1 MTKRGIRRLVA
12 VVLVVAAA
20 TWVAALLGFASGFL
34 SDDPPVINP
43 YATAATTSTTTP
55 GPVITIVGQ
64 AFDGDTTGTVGD
76 EVTVSN
82 ESGSSHT
89 WTARDGTFRSGT
101 IVAGGSFTFVF
112 DRPGTYEFFCE
123 FHPAMSGTITI
134 TG

>member
-34 SDDPPVINP
+34 SDDPPAVNP
-43 YATAATTSTTTP
+43 YATTATTSTTTA

-64 AFDGDTTGTVGD
+64 AFGGDTTGTVGD

-82 ESGSSHT
+82 ESASSHT
-89 WTARDGTFRSGT
+89 WTARVMGRSTRGPSSP
-101 IVAGGSFTFVF
+101 AGRSPSSSIDPEPTSSSASST
-112 DRPGTYEFFCE
+112 RR
-123 FHPAMSGTITI
+123 
-134 TG
+134 